1 MLKFIYLS
9 SFYLKI
15 IVVLSLN
22 LNLKLKLTLILILIL
37 KLIKYYLNILEVF
50 V

>member
-22 LNLKLKLTLILILIL
+22 LNLNLKLTLILIL

>member
-15 IVVLSLN
+15 IVVLGLN
-22 LNLKLKLTLILILIL
+22 LNLKLTLILIL

>member
-22 LNLKLKLTLILILIL
+22 LNLKLTLILIL